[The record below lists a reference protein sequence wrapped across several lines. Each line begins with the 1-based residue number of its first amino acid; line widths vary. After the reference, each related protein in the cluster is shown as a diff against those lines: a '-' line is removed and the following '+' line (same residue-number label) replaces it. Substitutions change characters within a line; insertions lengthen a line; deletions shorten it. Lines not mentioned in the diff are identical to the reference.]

1 MDIMKEISVLEGR
14 YQYGIDSLA
23 FVLDYVRD
31 NFPHLEIKSVS
42 PYSFTLGSSWQP
54 DPWKENIGYGADYA
68 NCLFYGHL
76 SISINPNSDVLAD
89 ELIELRYRSY
99 WNKIPFWK
107 RITRKVEIENL
118 INESTVSVELFDR
131 IDLSQ
136 LSASYDLYVT
146 FKGFKLDVI

>member
-1 MDIMKEISVLEGR
+1 MDIMKEISSLEGR

-31 NFPHLEIKSVS
+31 NFSHLEIKSVS
-42 PYSFTLGSSWQP
+42 PYSFTIGSDWHGDNP
-54 DPWKENIGYGADYA
+54 TLVYHAEYE
-68 NCLFYGHL
+68 NCLFYGDL
-76 SISINPNSDVLAD
+76 SVSINPNGNPIAD

-99 WNKIPFWK
+99 WDKQPFIKW
-107 RITRKVEIENL
+107 ITRKVEIENL

-131 IDLSQ
+131 ITLTQ
-136 LSASYDLYVT
+136 LSSAYDVYVT